1 MEFGILKVGIL
12 KFNIFMKNIITQF
25 SRLFVGIL
33 FIISGLIKLNDP
45 VGFSY
50 KLGEYFSEPV
60 FNMPFLEPF
69 ALGLSIFLVI
79 LEVVLGVM
87 LLVGYKTKTT
97 IWSLLLLIVFF
108 TFLTFY
114 SAYFDV
120 VKDCGC
126 FGDALHLTPWESFTK
141 DVVLLFFILILF
153 FNQKLIKP
161 LFTTQKTNFTVY
173 VSVVLCA
180 FMAVWVLNH
189 NPIKDFR
196 PYKVGTNIEKAM
208 EIPEGAPKSV
218 VEMIFIYKVNGV
230 DKEFTEKDLMNI
242 PEGATFVDRKDK
254 VISEGYVPPIHDFTM
269 TKDDSDYK
277 EELLKEP
284 KLLIFVTYDLT
295 LSNPDGLKKL
305 EKLNQDAKAKGYKV
319 IAMTASG
326 TDVIEKTKKE
336 YGLNVDFYFCDATAL
351 KTVERANPSIVVVQN
366 GTIVQKVHY
375 NDIQDLIL

>member
-1 MEFGILKVGIL
+1 
-12 KFNIFMKNIITQF
+12 MKNIITQF
-25 SRLFVGIL
+25 SRLFVGVL

-50 KLGEYFSEPV
+50 KLAEYFSEPV
-60 FNMPFLEPF
+60 FNMPFLEPL
-69 ALGLSIFLVI
+69 ALGLAIFLVI

-87 LLVGYKTKTT
+87 LLVGYKSKLT
-97 IWSLLLLIVFF
+97 IWALLLLIVFF

-126 FGDALHLTPWESFTK
+126 FGDALHLTPWQSFTK
-141 DVVLLFFILILF
+141 DIVLLFFILILF
-153 FNQKLIKP
+153 INKNLVKP
-161 LFTTQKTNFTVY
+161 LFSNAVTNIITFA
-173 VSVVLCA
+173 SVVLSII
-180 FMAVWVLNH
+180 MAVWVLSH

-196 PYKVGTNIEKAM
+196 PYKVGTNIEKGM

-230 DKEFTEKDLMNI
+230 DKEFTEKDLSNI
-242 PEGATFVDRKDK
+242 PEGAKFVDRKDK
-254 VISEGYVPPIHDFTM
+254 VITEGYVPPIHDFTM
-269 TKDDSDYK
+269 VKDDSDYK

-284 KLLIFVTYDLT
+284 KLLVFVTYDLA
-295 LSNPDGLKKL
+295 LSNPDGMKKL
-305 EKLNQDAKAKGYKV
+305 EGLSKEAKAKGYKV

-326 TDVIEKTKKE
+326 PDEITKAKKQ
-336 YGLNVDFYFCDATAL
+336 YGLDVDFYFCDATAL
-351 KTVERANPSIVVVQN
+351 KTIERANPSIVVIHK

-375 NDIQDLIL
+375 NDIDDLKLSDVSYGL

>member
-1 MEFGILKVGIL
+1 
-12 KFNIFMKNIITQF
+12 MKNIITQF
-25 SRLFVGIL
+25 SRLFVGVL

-50 KLGEYFSEPV
+50 KLTEYFSEPV
-60 FNMPFLEPF
+60 FNMPFLEPL
-69 ALGLSIFLVI
+69 ALGLAIFLVI

-87 LLVGYKTKTT
+87 LLVGYKAKAT
-97 IWSLLLLIVFF
+97 IWCLLLLIVFF

-126 FGDALHLTPWESFTK
+126 FGDALHLTPWQSFTK
-141 DVVLLFFILILF
+141 DIVLLFFVLILF
-153 FNQKLIKP
+153 INKKLIKP
-161 LFTTQKTNFTVY
+161 LFSNAVTNIVTYLSIIICVFI
-173 VSVVLCA
+173 A
-180 FMAVWVLNH
+180 IWVLNH

-196 PYKVGTNIEKAM
+196 PYKVGTNIEKSM

-230 DKEFTEKDLMNI
+230 DKEFTEKDLINI

-254 VISEGYVPPIHDFTM
+254 VITEGYVPPIHDFTM

-284 KLLIFVTYDLT
+284 KLLVFVTYDLT
-295 LSNPDGLKKL
+295 LSNPDGMKKL
-305 EKLNQDAKAKGYKV
+305 EKLNEKAKAKGYKV
-319 IAMTASG
+319 IAMTASDADKI
-326 TDVIEKTKKE
+326 TQAKKQ

-351 KTVERANPSIVVVQN
+351 KTIERANPSIVVLQK
-366 GTIVQKVHY
+366 GTIIQKVHY
-375 NDIQDLIL
+375 NDIKDLKL

>member
-1 MEFGILKVGIL
+1 
-12 KFNIFMKNIITQF
+12 MKNFITQF
-25 SRLFVGIL
+25 SRLFVGVL

-50 KLGEYFSEPV
+50 KLAEYFSEPV
-60 FNMPFLEPF
+60 FNMPFLEPL
-69 ALGLSIFLVI
+69 ALGLAIFLVI

-87 LLVGYKTKTT
+87 LLVGYKSKLT
-97 IWSLLLLIVFF
+97 IWFLLLLIVFF

-126 FGDALHLTPWESFTK
+126 FGDALHLTPWQSFTK
-141 DVVLLFFILILF
+141 DIVLLFFILILF
-153 FNQKLIKP
+153 INKKLVKP
-161 LFTTQKTNFTVY
+161 LFVNRNVTNIITLA
-173 VSVVLCA
+173 SIVLCV

-196 PYKVGTNIEKAM
+196 PYKVGTNIEKGM

-218 VEMIFIYKVNGV
+218 VEMTFIYKVNGV
-230 DKEFTEKDLMNI
+230 DKEFTEKDLANI

-254 VISEGYVPPIHDFTM
+254 VITEGYIPPIHDFTM
-269 TKDDSDYK
+269 VKEDSDYK
-277 EELLKEP
+277 DELLKEP
-284 KLLIFVTYDLT
+284 KLLIFVTYDLN
-295 LSNPDGLKKL
+295 LSHPDGMKKL
-305 EKLNQDAKAKGYKV
+305 EGLNKAAKAKGYKV

-326 TDVIEKTKKE
+326 ADEIAKTKKQ
-336 YGLNVDFYFCDATAL
+336 YGLDVDFYFCDATAL

-366 GTIVQKVHY
+366 GTIIQKVHY
-375 NDIQDLIL
+375 NDTDDLKL

>member
-1 MEFGILKVGIL
+1 
-12 KFNIFMKNIITQF
+12 MKNIITQF
-25 SRLFVGIL
+25 SRLFVGVL

-50 KLGEYFSEPV
+50 KLTEYFSEPV
-60 FNMPFLEPF
+60 FNMPFLEPL
-69 ALGLSIFLVI
+69 ALGLAIFLVI

-87 LLVGYKTKTT
+87 LLVGYKAKAT
-97 IWSLLLLIVFF
+97 IWCLLLLIVFF

-126 FGDALHLTPWESFTK
+126 FGDALHLTPWQSFTK
-141 DVVLLFFILILF
+141 DIVLLFFVLILF
-153 FNQKLIKP
+153 INRKLIKP
-161 LFTTQKTNFTVY
+161 LFSNAVTNIVTYLSIIICVFI
-173 VSVVLCA
+173 A
-180 FMAVWVLNH
+180 IWVLNH

-196 PYKVGTNIEKAM
+196 PYKVGTNIEKSM

-254 VISEGYVPPIHDFTM
+254 VITEGYVPPIHDFTM

-284 KLLIFVTYDLT
+284 KLLVFVTYDLT
-295 LSNPDGLKKL
+295 LSNPDGMKKL
-305 EKLNQDAKAKGYKV
+305 EKLNEEAKAKGYKV
-319 IAMTASG
+319 IAMTASDADKI
-326 TDVIEKTKKE
+326 TQAKKQ

-351 KTVERANPSIVVVQN
+351 KTIERANPSIVVLQK
-366 GTIVQKVHY
+366 GTIIQKVHY
-375 NDIQDLIL
+375 NDIKDLKL